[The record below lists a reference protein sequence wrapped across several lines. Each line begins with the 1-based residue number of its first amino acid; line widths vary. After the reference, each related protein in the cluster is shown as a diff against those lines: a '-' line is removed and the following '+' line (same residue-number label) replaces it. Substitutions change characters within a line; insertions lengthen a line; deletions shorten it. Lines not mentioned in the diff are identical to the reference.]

1 MPLLVCFLETVML
14 WRFDG
19 SGEWE
24 AFSAVGDQS
33 APPVWRIQVCD
44 DGTFDVN
51 QSDDGLIARKYG
63 TFGTL
68 RAAKTACENGET
80 ARKARSAYRHPTAD
94 ELRQEAEME
103 RSMLGSN

>member
-1 MPLLVCFLETVML
+1 ME

-24 AFSAVGDQS
+24 AFSSVGDQS
-33 APPVWRIQVCD
+33 SPPVWRIQVCD

-51 QSDDGLIARKYG
+51 ESDAGLIAGKYG

-68 RAAKTACENGET
+68 DGAKTACENGES
-80 ARKARSAYRHPTAD
+80 ARKARRVYRPSTAD
-94 ELRQEAEME
+94 ERRQEAEME
-103 RSMLGSN
+103 RLMLGGM